1 MSRHEFLRHSDA
13 FAWEMEHDAALRST
27 VVTILLLDRSPDLDR
42 VREGFERATVIVPML
57 RRRVVHSAPPA
68 PPRWEDDPDFDLD
81 FHVRRLTATATH
93 GGEPGLDDLLEL
105 ARRAEMDDFDR
116 ARPLWEATVVEG
128 LTLDD
133 EPGRAALLLKLH
145 HSLTDGIGGV
155 QLAMALLD
163 LGPDPTPHAPVH
175 PVPAQPAPGRLTPW
189 TASAAYDA
197 GLVRTVATGLVR
209 NAPAALRAG
218 VLHPVDTARDVAA
231 VTSSVM
237 RTVRPINHPGSTLMA
252 DRRLVRRLGVL
263 DVPLEDLKTA
273 AHACDVTLNDALL
286 AAVTGGLRR
295 YHEVHGTHV
304 GDLHVTMPVSLR
316 SSDDAPGGNRIT
328 LMRFDVPAAI
338 PRADTRMRA
347 VHSRVQPLRSERS
360 LPYTQAIAGALN
372 LLPRWYLASML
383 RHVDVLV
390 SDVPGVPV
398 PLWLGGAKVTMQY
411 PFGPT
416 IGAGV
421 NVTLMSYV
429 DTCAIGVNV
438 DTGAVPDLDVFLDCL
453 EAGFDEV
460 LAVAR

>member
-1 MSRHEFLRHSDA
+1 MTRHDFLRHSDA

-27 VVTILLLDRSPDLDR
+27 VVTILLLDRSPDLAR
-42 VREGFERATVIVPML
+42 VREGFERATVVVPML

-81 FHVRRLTATATH
+81 FHVRRLTATAKDD
-93 GGEPGLDDLLEL
+93 GEPGLDDLLEL

-128 LTLDD
+128 LTLDG

-155 QLAMALLD
+155 QLALAILD
-163 LGPDPTPHAPVH
+163 LGPDPTPREPVS
-175 PVPAQPAPGRLTPW
+175 PVPPQRTSGPLTPW

-197 GLVRTVATGLVR
+197 ALLRGLAGGLVR
-209 NAPAALRAG
+209 NAPGALRAG

-231 VTSSVM
+231 VASSVM
-237 RTVRPINHPGSTLMA
+237 RTVRPINQTGSALMA
-252 DRRLVRRLGVL
+252 ERRLVRHLAVI
-263 DVPLEDLKTA
+263 DVPLADLKNA
-273 AHACDVTLNDALL
+273 AHACDVSLNDAFL
-286 AAVTGGLRR
+286 AAVTGGLRV
-295 YHEVHGTHV
+295 YHQRHGTEV
-304 GDLHVTMPVSLR
+304 ADLHVTMPVSLR
-316 SSDDAPGGNRIT
+316 TDADSPGGNRIT
-328 LMRFDVPAAI
+328 LMRFDVPAGI
-338 PRADTRMRA
+338 RRAETRMRA
-347 VHSRVQPLRSERS
+347 VHSRIQPIRNERS

-372 LLPRWYLASML
+372 LLPRWYLAAML

-398 PLWLGGAKVTMQY
+398 PLWLGGARVTMQY

-429 DTCAIGVNV
+429 DTCAIGINA
-438 DTGAVPDLDVFLDCL
+438 DTGAVPDLDLFVECL
-453 EAGFDEV
+453 REGFDEV